1 MKYFG
6 YTGRLLEIDLGAG
19 TVEIADTD
27 SYLPDWYGGRALAA
41 RIAWDRIP
49 PGTGAFDPDNLLM
62 ILTGPLTGTA
72 APFSGRTT
80 VCGLSAQGYP
90 VEWYSRSSFGGH
102 WGPELKHAGF
112 DGLLIRGRA
121 PGPVYLKIRDRTCS
135 VEPAEDLWGKGIYR
149 TQTILM
155 DRLGS
160 DWRVFATGPAGEN
173 LVRIAIAAT
182 ETESASGQGGYG
194 AVMGSKNLKAIAVK
208 GTLPLEIARPE
219 RFLKICRTVRKE
231 AHASHGWPH
240 VPKLDPDK
248 VKRFGQRYQACTE
261 GCAVRCYDARFYTT
275 VPAVLQ
281 RGKVFSGQVDCIAGL
296 FPGIPD
302 SFYNWEMGFEAGFE
316 AGRTANDL
324 GLNHWEILV
333 GTVPWLRALKEDG
346 ITNRVDGMEINLDS
360 PEFWDFLLKGIAHRQ
375 GEFRSALSE
384 GTVRA
389 QKILG
394 IGGEQLDRFFPAWG
408 YAGHW
413 DGHGD
418 RINYVFFPYW
428 IVSAL
433 QWAVDTRDPISSAH
447 GYAQNLMGWSKICSP
462 EEGLSWERL
471 KEVSAR
477 IYNTTE
483 SADPLSGY
491 RGKAFP
497 AWWHGQRSVMKDSLT
512 VGDQVFPRIYSRKT
526 EDNFAE
532 AEGIEG
538 PSFERHM
545 FTECTGIDWSDKDLE
560 RASERVIQL
569 ERAMLFRNWKRTR
582 EDDETV
588 IPYFQQ
594 KEHLINPSIGHRT
607 GMDADKFGRVLD
619 EYYKLRGWDLKT
631 GVPERKTLEKFG
643 LEREADELE
652 KHS

>member
-6 YTGRLLEIDLGAG
+6 YTGRLLEIDLSLGR
-19 TVEIADTD
+19 VEIADTGR
-27 SYLPDWYGGRALAA
+27 YLPDWYGGRALAA

-49 PGTGAFDPDNLLM
+49 PGTGALDPENLLM

-80 VCGLSAQGYP
+80 VCGLAPQGFP

-112 DGLLIRGRA
+112 DGILIAGKA
-121 PGPVYLKIRDRTCS
+121 SEPVYLKIHNSNCS
-135 VEPAEDLWGKGIYR
+135 IEPAADLWGKGIYD
-149 TQTILM
+149 TQRILM
-155 DRLGS
+155 DRFG
-160 DWRVFATGPAGEN
+160 DNWRVFATGPAGER

-194 AVMGSKNLKAIAVK
+194 AVMGSKNLKAIAVR
-208 GTLPLEIARPE
+208 GTLPLQIAHPE
-219 RFLKICRTVRKE
+219 RFLEVCRTIRKE

-240 VPKLDPDK
+240 VPKLDPEK
-248 VKRFGQRYQACTE
+248 VRKFGQRYQACTE
-261 GCAVRCYDARFYTT
+261 GCSVKCYDARFYTT
-275 VPAVLQ
+275 VPGVLQ

-302 SFYNWEMGFEAGFE
+302 TFYNWGLGFEAGFE

-333 GTVPWLRALKEDG
+333 GMVPWLRSLKEDG
-346 ITNRVDGMEINLDS
+346 ITDRVDGMEIDLDN
-360 PEFWDFLLKGIAHRQ
+360 PAFWDFLIKGIAYRQ

-394 IGGEQLDRFFPAWG
+394 IGKEQLDRFFPAWG

-428 IVSAL
+428 IVSAV

-447 GYAQNLMGWSKICSP
+447 GYAQNIMGWSKICSP
-462 EEGLSWERL
+462 EEGLSWERI
-471 KEVSAR
+471 KEVSSR
-477 IYNTTE
+477 IYNSTE
-483 SADPLSGY
+483 STDPLSGY
-491 RGKAFP
+491 RDKAFP

-526 EDNFAE
+526 ESNFAE

-545 FTECTGIDWSDKDLE
+545 FVECTGIQWDDKELE

-569 ERAMLFRNWKRTR
+569 ERAMLFRNWGRTR
-582 EDDETV
+582 NDDESV
-588 IPYFQQ
+588 IPYFQ
-594 KEHLINPSIGHRT
+594 KTEHLTNPLIGSRV
-607 GMDADKFGRVLD
+607 GMEADKFKQVLD
-619 EYYKLRGWDLKT
+619 EYYKLRGWDPKT
-631 GVPERKTLEKFG
+631 GIPERKTLEEFQLKS
-643 LEREADELE
+643 EADELE
-652 KHS
+652 EHR